1 LASLEAVSAQLDNV
15 TKDRTREVSIL
26 EADLESEREA
36 RRGWQA
42 KAGTLREQLS
52 LMVRNRNLVVKM
64 GTIVDY
70 FTQEHARFVLV
81 LIDADADMYL
91 VGRYS

>member
-1 LASLEAVSAQLDNV
+1 LETVSAQLDNV

-26 EADLESEREA
+26 KADLESEREA
-36 RRGWQA
+36 RRGWQE

-52 LMVRNRNLVVKM
+52 SMVRYRNLVVKM
-64 GTIVDY
+64 GIVVDY
-70 FTQEHARFVLV
+70 FTQEHSRFVLV
-81 LIDADADMYL
+81 LIDADADIYL

>member
-1 LASLEAVSAQLDNV
+1 LEAVSTRLENV

-26 EADLESEREA
+26 KADLESEREA
-36 RRGWQA
+36 RRGWQE

-52 LMVRNRNLVVKM
+52 SVVRYRNLVVKM
-64 GTIVDY
+64 AIIVDY
-70 FTQEHARFVLV
+70 FTQEHARFVLA

>member
-1 LASLEAVSAQLDNV
+1 LEAVSTQLENV

-26 EADLESEREA
+26 KADLESEREA
-36 RRGWQA
+36 RRGWQE

-52 LMVRNRNLVVKM
+52 SVVRYRNLVVKM
-64 GTIVDY
+64 AIIVDY
-70 FTQEHARFVLV
+70 FTQEHARFVLA

>member
-1 LASLEAVSAQLDNV
+1 LETVSTQLDNV

-26 EADLESEREA
+26 KADLESEREA
-36 RRGWQA
+36 RRGWQE

-52 LMVRNRNLVVKM
+52 LTVRYRNLVVKM
-64 GTIVDY
+64 GIVVDY
-70 FTQEHARFVLV
+70 FTQEHSRFVLV
-81 LIDADADMYL
+81 LIDADADIYL